1 MSRPSAKRQDLVQAL
16 HLGFRQMSA
25 GAVMFHQAIADR
37 LGLHVTDHKCADLI
51 LRKGSMTAGALANL
65 TGLTTG
71 AITGVVDRL
80 EGAGL
85 ARRVPDPEDRRR
97 VVIEMVP
104 HSRQA
109 AAVANLFSGIAQATS
124 KLLDGYSDQELAL
137 LLDIVE
143 RLNALSHEETI
154 KLRQAAAAAPSRLAA
169 RRARKRVRH
178 TVVK

>member
-1 MSRPSAKRQDLVQAL
+1 MSRPSARRQDLLQAL
-16 HLGFRQMSA
+16 HMGFRQMSA

-51 LRKGSMTAGALANL
+51 LRNGSMTAGALANL

-71 AITGVVDRL
+71 AITGVIDRL

-97 VVIEMVP
+97 VVIEMVAHGKP
-104 HSRQA
+104 S
-109 AAVANLFSGIAQATS
+109 AAVATLFSGIAEATS
-124 KLLDGYSDQELAL
+124 KLLERYTDDELAF
-137 LLDIVE
+137 LLDFVE
-143 RLNALSHEETI
+143 RCNALSHKETI
-154 KLRQAAAAAPSRLAA
+154 KLREEAAAAPVRPRA
-169 RRARKRVRH
+169 RNTRKRVRH